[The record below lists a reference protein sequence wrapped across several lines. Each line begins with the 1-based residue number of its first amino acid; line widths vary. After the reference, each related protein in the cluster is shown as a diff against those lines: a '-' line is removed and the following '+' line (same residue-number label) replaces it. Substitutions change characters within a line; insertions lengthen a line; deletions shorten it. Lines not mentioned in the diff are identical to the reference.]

1 MFEYPSN
8 RLLLA
13 AMPRTKDNSQSREV
27 RLRLLH
33 AAGEVFAEHG
43 FRAATVRQIT
53 ERAGVN
59 LAAINYHFRDK
70 GELYACALH
79 AAHARARSIPLPSPD
94 GPAPVRLRAFVAST
108 LTYLLDPARPAWQ
121 SRLMARELAEPTP
134 ALEGVIDEN
143 IRPRCDC
150 LRGILRDAAGKPG
163 LSPETLGLFTNS
175 VMGQCLHYSQNRAVI
190 RQLSPELGDYT
201 QRIELLA
208 DHITAC
214 ILPAL
219 RQASRRPAAK
229 PTP

>member
-1 MFEYPSN
+1 
-8 RLLLA
+8 
-13 AMPRTKDNSQSREV
+13 MPRTKDNPQSREV
-27 RLRLLH
+27 RQRLLH

-53 ERAGVN
+53 EQAGVN

-79 AAHARARSIPLPSPD
+79 AAHDRARAIPLPPPD
-94 GPAPVRLRAFVAST
+94 GPAPARLRAFVASM

-134 ALEGVIDEN
+134 ALRAVVDEN

-150 LRGILRDAAGKPG
+150 LRGILRDAAKPAA
-163 LSPETLGLFTNS
+163 LPAENLELFTNS

-201 QRIELLA
+201 QRIGLLA

-219 RQASRRPAAK
+219 RRASRRPTAK
-229 PTP
+229 TIVP

>member
-1 MFEYPSN
+1 
-8 RLLLA
+8 
-13 AMPRTKDNSQSREV
+13 MPRTKDNPQSREV
-27 RLRLLH
+27 RQRLLH

-79 AAHARARSIPLPSPD
+79 AAHDQARAIPLPPPH
-94 GPAPVRLRAFVAST
+94 GPAAERLRAFVASM

-121 SRLMARELAEPTP
+121 SLLMARELAEPTP
-134 ALEGVIDEN
+134 ALDSVIDEN
-143 IRPRCDC
+143 IRPRCDG
-150 LRGILRDAAGKPG
+150 LRDILRDAARPAT
-163 LSPETLGLFTNS
+163 LPAETLALFVNS
-175 VMGQCLHYSQNRAVI
+175 VMGECLHYSRNRVVI
-190 RQLSPELGDYT
+190 RRLSPELGDYT
-201 QRIELLA
+201 QRIDLLA

-219 RQASRRPAAK
+219 RQARHRTAAK
-229 PTP
+229 LTTP